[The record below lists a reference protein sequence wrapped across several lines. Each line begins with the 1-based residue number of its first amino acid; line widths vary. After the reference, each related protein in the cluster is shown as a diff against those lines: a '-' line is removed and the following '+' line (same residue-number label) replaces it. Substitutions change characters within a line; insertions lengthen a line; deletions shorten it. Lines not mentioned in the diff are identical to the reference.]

1 MLKSKLSEAS
11 AILSKKRQ
19 TEPEGDKKLR
29 QMLKNPMLKKLQ
41 RKFMAI
47 AMFALANLVLVQ
59 SLAVNAINIYQRD
72 SDIKNILVTIANNG
86 GVLPNSYIETDNRFS
101 NIFNPFGEMH
111 LNIETPYSTRYFVV
125 ELKDNVV
132 TKISTEHIAAIDN
145 ATAFEYAQAVY
156 NEGKTG
162 YGVVGYYRYLY
173 TTDRNKSMIVFLDL
187 QRDLA
192 QCLTLAFAS
201 VFVSVISIT
210 LLAIVVYLLS
220 KSALKPVADSIEK
233 QKQFITDASHEL
245 KTPLTIIAANAEV
258 LEMCEGENEW
268 TTSIKN
274 QTARLSQ
281 LVKNLV
287 ELTKLNE
294 IHDGKHHHN
303 FDISNAVLE
312 TASNFEIS
320 AEVANKNFSY
330 SVADNLR
337 YHGNEAEIRQLI
349 TILCDNAIKYTD
361 ECGHIKLS
369 LYKSS
374 KNIIIESY
382 NTCEYID
389 PKTVSHLFDR
399 FYRADS
405 SRARDGK
412 TGGYGIGLS
421 IAQAIVHRHKG
432 KIKVF
437 TSGTTGITFKIML

>member
-1 MLKSKLSEAS
+1 
-11 AILSKKRQ
+11 
-19 TEPEGDKKLR
+19 
-29 QMLKNPMLKKLQ
+29 
-41 RKFMAI
+41 MAI
-47 AMFALANLVLVQ
+47 AMFALASLVLVQ
-59 SLAVNAINIYQRD
+59 SFAVNVINIYQTD
-72 SDIKNILVTIANNG
+72 MDIRSILRTIANNG
-86 GVLPNSYIETDNRFS
+86 GVLPNSYIETDERFS

-125 ELKDNVV
+125 ELKDNLV
-132 TKISTEHIAAIDN
+132 TKISTEHIAAVDN
-145 ATAFEYAQAVY
+145 TKAFEYAHAVY
-156 NEGKTG
+156 RQNEPGFGTIDI
-162 YGVVGYYRYLY
+162 YRYYY
-173 TTDRNKSMIVFLDL
+173 TTDGHNSMIIFLDW

-192 QCLTLAFAS
+192 RCLALAFIS
-201 VFVSVISIT
+201 LFVSLVTIT
-210 LLAIVVYLLS
+210 VLAVMVYWLS
-220 KSALKPVADSIEK
+220 KKAMKPVAASIEK

-274 QTARLSQ
+274 QTTRLSH

-287 ELTKLNE
+287 ELSKLNE
-294 IHDGKHHHN
+294 MQDEKSRSN
-303 FDISNAVLE
+303 FNISLAFME
-312 TASNFEIS
+312 TASNFETT
-320 AEVANKNFSY
+320 ATVANKNFSF
-330 SVADNLR
+330 SAADDLQ
-337 YHGNEAEIRQLI
+337 YYGNEAEIRQLI

-361 ECGHIKLS
+361 ECGFIKMN
-369 LYKSS
+369 LYKSG
-374 KNIIIESY
+374 KNIILESY

-405 SRARDGK
+405 SRARDTK

-437 TSGTTGITFKIML
+437 TSGTTGVTFKITL

>member
-1 MLKSKLSEAS
+1 MRL
-11 AILSKKRQ
+11 
-19 TEPEGDKKLR
+19 
-29 QMLKNPMLKKLQ
+29 MLKNPMLKKLQ

-47 AMFALANLVLVQ
+47 AMFALTCLVLVQ
-59 SLAVNAINIYQRD
+59 TLAVNAINIYQRD
-72 SDIKNILVTIANNG
+72 SDIKNILLTISNNG

-101 NIFNPFGEMH
+101 NLFNPFGEMH
-111 LNIETPYSTRYFVV
+111 LDIETPYSTRYFVV
-125 ELKDNVV
+125 ELKDNLV
-132 TKISTEHIAAIDN
+132 TKISTEHIAAVDN
-145 ATAFEYAQAVY
+145 TMAFEYAQAVY
-156 NEGKTG
+156 SQGQPG
-162 YGVVGYYRYLY
+162 YGTVGYYRYLY
-173 TTDRNKSMIVFLDL
+173 TSDGSNAMIVFLDL

-192 QCLTLAFAS
+192 QCLALAFAS
-201 VFVSVISIT
+201 VFVSVITIS
-210 LLAIVVYLLS
+210 LLAVLVYWLS
-220 KSALKPVADSIEK
+220 RSALKPVADSIEK

-245 KTPLTIIAANAEV
+245 KTPLTIISANAEV

-268 TTSIKN
+268 LTSIKN
-274 QTARLSQ
+274 QTTRLSH

-294 IHDGKHHHN
+294 IHDDKNRYHFN
-303 FDISNAVLE
+303 ISTAVLE
-312 TASNFEIS
+312 TASNFETS

-330 SVADNLR
+330 AVADNIK
-337 YHGNEAEIRQLI
+337 YYGNEAEIRQLI

-369 LYKSS
+369 LYKSG

-405 SRARDGK
+405 SRSRDSK

-437 TSGTTGITFKIML
+437 TSGTTGITFKIIL

>member
-1 MLKSKLSEAS
+1 MRL
-11 AILSKKRQ
+11 
-19 TEPEGDKKLR
+19 
-29 QMLKNPMLKKLQ
+29 MLKNPMLKKLQ

-47 AMFALANLVLVQ
+47 AMFALTCLVLVQ
-59 SLAVNAINIYQRD
+59 TLAVNAINIYQRD
-72 SDIKNILVTIANNG
+72 SDIKNILATISNNG

-101 NIFNPFGEMH
+101 NIFNPFGEMR

-125 ELKDNVV
+125 ELKDNLV
-132 TKISTEHIAAIDN
+132 TKISTEHIAAVDN
-145 ATAFEYAQAVY
+145 TMAFEYAQAVY
-156 NEGKTG
+156 NEGQTG
-162 YGVVGYYRYLY
+162 YGTVGYYRYLY
-173 TTDRNKSMIVFLDL
+173 TTNGNNAMIVFLDL

-192 QCLTLAFAS
+192 QCLALAFAS
-201 VFVSVISIT
+201 VFVSVITIS
-210 LLAIVVYLLS
+210 LLAVLVYWLS
-220 KSALKPVADSIEK
+220 RSALRPVADSIEK

-245 KTPLTIIAANAEV
+245 KTPLTIISANAEV

-268 TTSIKN
+268 ITSIKN
-274 QTARLSQ
+274 QTTRLSH

-294 IHDGKHHHN
+294 IHDDKHRYN
-303 FDISNAVLE
+303 FNISTAVLE
-312 TASNFEIS
+312 TASNFETS

-330 SVADNLR
+330 SAADDIQ
-337 YHGNEAEIRQLI
+337 YYGNEAEIRQLI

-369 LYKSS
+369 LYKSG
-374 KNIIIESY
+374 KNIIIECY
-382 NTCEYID
+382 NTCEYVD
-389 PKTVSHLFDR
+389 PNTVSKLFDR

-405 SRARDGK
+405 SRARESK

-437 TSGTTGITFKIML
+437 TSGTTGITFKIIL

>member
-1 MLKSKLSEAS
+1 MRL
-11 AILSKKRQ
+11 
-19 TEPEGDKKLR
+19 
-29 QMLKNPMLKKLQ
+29 MLKNPMLKKLQ

-47 AMFALANLVLVQ
+47 SMFALTCLVLVQ

-72 SDIKNILVTIANNG
+72 SDIKNILRIIANNG
-86 GVLPNSYIETDNRFS
+86 GVLPNSYIESSGHFT
-101 NIFNPFGEMH
+101 NIFNPFGEMY

-125 ELKDNVV
+125 ELNKNLV
-132 TKISTEHIAAIDN
+132 TKISTEHIAAVDN
-145 ATAFEYAQAVY
+145 TMAFEYAHAVY
-156 NEGKTG
+156 LENEPGFGTVDFYK
-162 YGVVGYYRYLY
+162 YLY
-173 TTDRNKSMIVFLDL
+173 TTDGNKSMIVFLDL
-187 QRDLA
+187 QRDLV
-192 QCLTLAFAS
+192 QCMTLAIIS
-201 VFVSVISIT
+201 TFVSVATIT
-210 LLAIVVYLLS
+210 VLAILVYFLS
-220 KSALKPVADSIEK
+220 RSALRPVAISIEK

-274 QTARLSQ
+274 QTTRLSH
-281 LVKNLV
+281 LVKNLID
-287 ELTKLNE
+287 LTKLNE
-294 IHDGKHHHN
+294 IQDDKHRSSFN
-303 FDISNAVLE
+303 ISASLLE
-312 TASNFEIS
+312 TASIFETN

-330 SVADNLR
+330 SAADDI
-337 YHGNEAEIRQLI
+337 YYYGNEVEIRQLI
-349 TILCDNAIKYTD
+349 SILCDNAIKYTD

-369 LYKSS
+369 LYKSG

-389 PKTVSHLFDR
+389 PKSVSHLFDR

-405 SRARDGK
+405 SRSRDSK

-437 TSGTTGITFKIML
+437 TSGTTGITFKISL

>member
-1 MLKSKLSEAS
+1 
-11 AILSKKRQ
+11 
-19 TEPEGDKKLR
+19 
-29 QMLKNPMLKKLQ
+29 
-41 RKFMAI
+41 MAI
-47 AMFALANLVLVQ
+47 AMFALASLVLVQ
-59 SLAVNAINIYQRD
+59 SLAVNAINIYQTD
-72 SDIKNILVTIANNG
+72 LDIKSILKKIANNG
-86 GVLPNSYIETDNRFS
+86 GVLPNSYFETNDRVTNP
-101 NIFNPFGEMH
+101 FNPFGEMH
-111 LNIETPYSTRYFVV
+111 INIETPYSTRYFVV
-125 ELKDNVV
+125 ELKDNLV
-132 TKISTEHIAAIDN
+132 TKVSTEHIAAVDN
-145 ATAFEYAQAVY
+145 TKALEYAHNVY
-156 NEGKTG
+156 LTGKTG
-162 YGVVGYYRYLY
+162 FGSVDLYKYYY
-173 TTDRNKSMIVFLDL
+173 TTDGENSMIIFVDW

-192 QCLTLAFAS
+192 KCLALAIIS
-201 VFVSVISIT
+201 GFVSFMTISV
-210 LLAIVVYLLS
+210 LAILVYLLS
-220 KSALKPVADSIEK
+220 KKAMKPVADSIEK

-274 QTARLSQ
+274 QTTRLSH

-294 IHDGKHHHN
+294 IHDDKLRTSFN
-303 FDISNAVLE
+303 ISSALIE
-312 TASNFEIS
+312 TASNFETS

-330 SVADNLR
+330 SAADDIF
-337 YHGNEAEIRQLI
+337 YYGNEAEIRQLI

-369 LYKSS
+369 LYKSG

-382 NTCEYID
+382 NTCEYVD
-389 PKTVSHLFDR
+389 PQTVSRLFDR

-405 SRARDGK
+405 SRTRDTK

-437 TSGTTGITFKIML
+437 TAGTTGITFKVIL

>member
-1 MLKSKLSEAS
+1 
-11 AILSKKRQ
+11 
-19 TEPEGDKKLR
+19 
-29 QMLKNPMLKKLQ
+29 
-41 RKFMAI
+41 MAI
-47 AMFALANLVLVQ
+47 AMFALASLVLVQ
-59 SLAVNAINIYQRD
+59 SFAVNVINIYQTD
-72 SDIKNILVTIANNG
+72 MDIRSILRTIANNG
-86 GVLPNSYIETDNRFS
+86 GVLPNSYIETDERFS

-125 ELKDNVV
+125 ELKDNLV
-132 TKISTEHIAAIDN
+132 TKISTEHIAAVDN
-145 ATAFEYAQAVY
+145 TKAFEYAHAVY
-156 NEGKTG
+156 RQNEPGFGTIDI
-162 YGVVGYYRYLY
+162 YRYYY
-173 TTDRNKSMIVFLDL
+173 TTDGHNSMIIFLDW

-192 QCLTLAFAS
+192 RCLALAFIS
-201 VFVSVISIT
+201 LFVSLVTIT
-210 LLAIVVYLLS
+210 VLAVMVYWLS
-220 KSALKPVADSIEK
+220 KKAMKPVAASIEK

-274 QTARLSQ
+274 QTTRLSH

-287 ELTKLNE
+287 ELSKLNE
-294 IHDGKHHHN
+294 MQDEKSRSSFN
-303 FDISNAVLE
+303 ISLAFME
-312 TASNFEIS
+312 TASNFETT
-320 AEVANKNFSY
+320 ATVANKNFSF
-330 SVADNLR
+330 SAADDLQ
-337 YHGNEAEIRQLI
+337 YYGNEAEIRQLI

-361 ECGHIKLS
+361 ECGFIKMN
-369 LYKSS
+369 LYKSG
-374 KNIIIESY
+374 KNIILESY

-405 SRARDGK
+405 SRARDTK

-437 TSGTTGITFKIML
+437 TSGTTGVTFKITL

>member
-1 MLKSKLSEAS
+1 
-11 AILSKKRQ
+11 
-19 TEPEGDKKLR
+19 
-29 QMLKNPMLKKLQ
+29 
-41 RKFMAI
+41 MAI
-47 AMFALANLVLVQ
+47 AMFALASLVLVQ
-59 SLAVNAINIYQRD
+59 SFAVNVINIYQTD
-72 SDIKNILVTIANNG
+72 MDIRSILRTIANNG
-86 GVLPNSYIETDNRFS
+86 GVLPNSYIETDERFS

-125 ELKDNVV
+125 ELKDNLV
-132 TKISTEHIAAIDN
+132 TKISTEHIAAVDN
-145 ATAFEYAQAVY
+145 TKAFEYAHAVY
-156 NEGKTG
+156 RQNEPGFGTIDI
-162 YGVVGYYRYLY
+162 YRYYY
-173 TTDRNKSMIVFLDL
+173 TTDGHRSMIIFLDW

-192 QCLTLAFAS
+192 RCLALAFIS
-201 VFVSVISIT
+201 LFVSLVTIT
-210 LLAIVVYLLS
+210 VLAVMVYWLS
-220 KSALKPVADSIEK
+220 KKAMKPVAASIEK

-274 QTARLSQ
+274 QTTRLSH

-287 ELTKLNE
+287 ELSKLNE
-294 IHDGKHHHN
+294 MQDEKSRSSFN
-303 FDISNAVLE
+303 ISLAFME
-312 TASNFEIS
+312 TASNFETT
-320 AEVANKNFSY
+320 AAVANKNFSF
-330 SVADNLR
+330 SAADDLQ
-337 YHGNEAEIRQLI
+337 YYGNEAEIRQLI

-361 ECGHIKLS
+361 ECGFIKMN
-369 LYKSS
+369 LYKSG
-374 KNIIIESY
+374 KNIILESY

-405 SRARDGK
+405 SRARDTK

-437 TSGTTGITFKIML
+437 TSGTTGVTFKITL

>member
-1 MLKSKLSEAS
+1 MRL
-11 AILSKKRQ
+11 
-19 TEPEGDKKLR
+19 
-29 QMLKNPMLKKLQ
+29 MLKNPMLKKLQ

-47 AMFALANLVLVQ
+47 AMFALTSLVLVQ
-59 SLAVNAINIYQRD
+59 SFAVNAINIYQRD

-125 ELKDNVV
+125 ELRDNLV
-132 TKISTEHIAAIDN
+132 TKISTEHIAAVDN
-145 ATAFEYAQAVY
+145 ETAFEYAQTVY
-156 NEGKTG
+156 LENKPGFG
-162 YGVVGYYRYLY
+162 SVDYYRYLY
-173 TTDRNKSMIVFLDL
+173 TTDDNKSMIVFLDL
-187 QRDLA
+187 QRELA
-192 QCLTLAFAS
+192 QCLALAFAS
-201 VFVSVISIT
+201 MVVSFATIAA
-210 LLAIVVYLLS
+210 LAVLVYWLS
-220 KSALKPVADSIEK
+220 KSALRPVADSIEK

-245 KTPLTIIAANAEV
+245 KTPLTIISANAEV

-268 TTSIKN
+268 IASIKN
-274 QTARLSQ
+274 QTTRLSH

-294 IHDGKHHHN
+294 IHDDKHHYDFN
-303 FDISNAVLE
+303 ISTALIE
-312 TASNFEIS
+312 TASNFETS

-330 SVADNLR
+330 SAADNLT

-369 LYKSS
+369 LYRSG

-382 NTCEYID
+382 NTCEYVD
-389 PKTVSHLFDR
+389 PNSVSRLFDR

-405 SRARDGK
+405 SRARESK

-437 TSGTTGITFKIML
+437 TSGTTGITFKITL

>member
-1 MLKSKLSEAS
+1 
-11 AILSKKRQ
+11 
-19 TEPEGDKKLR
+19 
-29 QMLKNPMLKKLQ
+29 
-41 RKFMAI
+41 MAI
-47 AMFALANLVLVQ
+47 AMFALASLVLVQ
-59 SLAVNAINIYQRD
+59 SLAVNAINIYQTD
-72 SDIKNILVTIANNG
+72 LDIKSILKTIANNG
-86 GVLPNSYIETDNRFS
+86 GVLPNSYIETSDRFT

-125 ELKDNVV
+125 ELNDNLV
-132 TKISTEHIAAIDN
+132 TKVSTEHIAAVDN
-145 ATAFEYAQAVY
+145 TKALEYAHTVY
-156 NEGKTG
+156 LTGKTG
-162 YGVVGYYRYLY
+162 FGTVDVYKYYY
-173 TTDRNKSMIVFLDL
+173 TINGDKSMMIFVDW

-192 QCLTLAFAS
+192 KCLVLAIIS
-201 VFVSVISIT
+201 GFVSFITISVLA
-210 LLAIVVYLLS
+210 LLVYFLS
-220 KSALKPVADSIEK
+220 KKAMKPVADSIEK

-268 TTSIKN
+268 LTSIKN
-274 QTARLSQ
+274 QTTRLSH

-294 IHDGKHHHN
+294 IQDDKLRTSFN
-303 FDISNAVLE
+303 ISSALIE
-312 TASNFEIS
+312 TASNFETS

-330 SVADNLR
+330 SAADDIF
-337 YHGNEAEIRQLI
+337 YYGNEAEIRQLI

-369 LYKSS
+369 LYKSG
-374 KNIIIESY
+374 KNIVIESY
-382 NTCEYID
+382 NTCEYVD
-389 PKTVSHLFDR
+389 PQNVSRLFDR

-405 SRARDGK
+405 SRARDTK

-437 TSGTTGITFKIML
+437 TSGTTGITFKITL

>member
-1 MLKSKLSEAS
+1 
-11 AILSKKRQ
+11 
-19 TEPEGDKKLR
+19 
-29 QMLKNPMLKKLQ
+29 
-41 RKFMAI
+41 MAI
-47 AMFALANLVLVQ
+47 AMFALASLVLVQ
-59 SLAVNAINIYQRD
+59 SFAVNVINIYQTD
-72 SDIKNILVTIANNG
+72 MDIRSILRTIANNG
-86 GVLPNSYIETDNRFS
+86 GVLPNSYIETDERFS

-125 ELKDNVV
+125 ELKDNLV
-132 TKISTEHIAAIDN
+132 TKISTEHIAAVDN
-145 ATAFEYAQAVY
+145 TKAFEYAHAVY
-156 NEGKTG
+156 RQNEPGFGTIDI
-162 YGVVGYYRYLY
+162 YRYYY
-173 TTDRNKSMIVFLDL
+173 TTDGHNSMIIFLDW

-192 QCLTLAFAS
+192 RCLALAFIS
-201 VFVSVISIT
+201 LFVSLVTIT
-210 LLAIVVYLLS
+210 VLAVLVYWLS
-220 KSALKPVADSIEK
+220 KKAMKPVAASIEK

-274 QTARLSQ
+274 QTTRLSH

-287 ELTKLNE
+287 ELSKLNE
-294 IHDGKHHHN
+294 MQDEKSRSSFN
-303 FDISNAVLE
+303 ISLAFME
-312 TASNFEIS
+312 TASNFETT
-320 AEVANKNFSY
+320 AAVANKNFSF
-330 SVADNLR
+330 SAADDLQ
-337 YHGNEAEIRQLI
+337 YYGNEAEIRQLI

-361 ECGHIKLS
+361 ECGFIKMN
-369 LYKSS
+369 LYKSG
-374 KNIIIESY
+374 KNIILESY

-405 SRARDGK
+405 SRARDTK

-437 TSGTTGITFKIML
+437 TSGTTGITFKITF

>member
-1 MLKSKLSEAS
+1 
-11 AILSKKRQ
+11 
-19 TEPEGDKKLR
+19 
-29 QMLKNPMLKKLQ
+29 
-41 RKFMAI
+41 MAI
-47 AMFALANLVLVQ
+47 AMFALASLVLVQ
-59 SLAVNAINIYQRD
+59 SLAVNAINIYQTD
-72 SDIKNILVTIANNG
+72 LDIKSILKTIANNG
-86 GVLPNSYIETDNRFS
+86 GVLPNSYIETSDRFT

-125 ELKDNVV
+125 ELNDNLV
-132 TKISTEHIAAIDN
+132 TKVSTEHIAAVDN
-145 ATAFEYAQAVY
+145 TKALEYAHTVY
-156 NEGKTG
+156 LTGKTG
-162 YGVVGYYRYLY
+162 YGTVDVYKYYY
-173 TTDRNKSMIVFLDL
+173 TINGDKSMMIFVDW

-192 QCLTLAFAS
+192 KCLVLAIIS
-201 VFVSVISIT
+201 GFVSFVTISVLA
-210 LLAIVVYLLS
+210 LLVYFLS
-220 KSALKPVADSIEK
+220 KKAMKPVADSIEK

-268 TTSIKN
+268 LTSIKN
-274 QTARLSQ
+274 QTTRLSH

-294 IHDGKHHHN
+294 IQDDKLRTSFN
-303 FDISNAVLE
+303 ISSALIE
-312 TASNFEIS
+312 TASNFETS

-330 SVADNLR
+330 SAADDIF
-337 YHGNEAEIRQLI
+337 YYGNEVEIRQLI

-369 LYKSS
+369 LYKSG
-374 KNIIIESY
+374 KNIVIESY
-382 NTCEYID
+382 NTCEYVD
-389 PKTVSHLFDR
+389 PQNVSRLFDR

-405 SRARDGK
+405 SRARDTK

-437 TSGTTGITFKIML
+437 TSGTTGITFKITL

>member
-1 MLKSKLSEAS
+1 
-11 AILSKKRQ
+11 
-19 TEPEGDKKLR
+19 
-29 QMLKNPMLKKLQ
+29 
-41 RKFMAI
+41 MAI
-47 AMFALANLVLVQ
+47 AMFALASLVIVQ
-59 SLAVNAINIYQRD
+59 SLAVNAINILQTD
-72 SDIKNILVTIANNG
+72 SDIRSILKTIATNG
-86 GVLPNSYIETDNRFS
+86 GVLPNSYIETSDRFS
-101 NIFNPFGEMH
+101 NLFNPFGEMH
-111 LNIETPYSTRYFVV
+111 INIETPYSTRYFVV
-125 ELKDNVV
+125 ELKDNLV
-132 TKISTEHIAAIDN
+132 TKVSTEHIAAVDN
-145 ATAFEYAQAVY
+145 TKALDYAQKVY
-156 NEGKTG
+156 NTG
-162 YGVVGYYRYLY
+162 TPGFGTIDLYKYYY
-173 TTDRNKSMIVFLDL
+173 TTDGEKAMIIFVDW

-192 QCLTLAFAS
+192 KCLVLAIISA
-201 VFVSVISIT
+201 FVSLIT
-210 LLAIVVYLLS
+210 ITVLTILVYLLS
-220 KSALKPVADSIEK
+220 KKAMKPVADSIDK

-268 TTSIKN
+268 ITSIKN
-274 QTARLSQ
+274 QTTRLSH

-294 IHDGKHHHN
+294 IHDDKLRSN
-303 FDISNAVLE
+303 FNISTALLE
-312 TASNFEIS
+312 TASNFETS

-330 SVADNLR
+330 SAADDII

-369 LYKSS
+369 LYKSG

-382 NTCEYID
+382 NTCEYVD
-389 PKTVSHLFDR
+389 PQTVSRLFDR

-405 SRARDGK
+405 SRTRDSK

-437 TSGTTGITFKIML
+437 TSGTTGITFKITL

>member
-1 MLKSKLSEAS
+1 MRL
-11 AILSKKRQ
+11 
-19 TEPEGDKKLR
+19 
-29 QMLKNPMLKKLQ
+29 MLKNPMLKKLQ

-47 AMFALANLVLVQ
+47 AMFALTSLVLVQ
-59 SLAVNAINIYQRD
+59 SFAVNAINIYQRD

-125 ELKDNVV
+125 ELRDNLV
-132 TKISTEHIAAIDN
+132 TKISTEHIAAVDN
-145 ATAFEYAQAVY
+145 ETAFEYAQAVY
-156 NEGKTG
+156 LENKPGFG
-162 YGVVGYYRYLY
+162 SVDYYRYLY
-173 TTDRNKSMIVFLDL
+173 TTDNNKSMIVFLDL

-192 QCLTLAFAS
+192 QCLALAFAS
-201 VFVSVISIT
+201 MVVSFATIAA
-210 LLAIVVYLLS
+210 LAVLVYWLS
-220 KSALKPVADSIEK
+220 KSALRPVADSIEK

-245 KTPLTIIAANAEV
+245 KTPLTIISANAEV

-268 TTSIKN
+268 ITSIKN
-274 QTARLSQ
+274 QTTRLSH

-294 IHDGKHHHN
+294 IHDDKHHYD
-303 FDISNAVLE
+303 FDISTALLE
-312 TASNFEIS
+312 TASNFETS

-330 SVADNLR
+330 SAADNLT

-369 LYKSS
+369 LYRSG

-382 NTCEYID
+382 NTCEYVD
-389 PKTVSHLFDR
+389 PNSVSRLFDR

-405 SRARDGK
+405 SRARESK

-437 TSGTTGITFKIML
+437 TSGTTGITFKITL

>member
-1 MLKSKLSEAS
+1 MSL
-11 AILSKKRQ
+11 
-19 TEPEGDKKLR
+19 
-29 QMLKNPMLKKLQ
+29 MLKNPMLKKLQ

-47 AMFALANLVLVQ
+47 AMFALTSLVLVQ
-59 SLAVNAINIYQRD
+59 SFAVNAINIYQRD
-72 SDIKNILVTIANNG
+72 SDIKNILMTIANNG
-86 GVLPNSYIETDNRFS
+86 GVLPNSYIETDHRFS
-101 NIFNPFGEMH
+101 NILNPFGEMH

-125 ELKDNVV
+125 ELKDNLV
-132 TKISTEHIAAIDN
+132 TKISTEHIAAVDN
-145 ATAFEYAQAVY
+145 TTAFEYAQAVY
-156 NEGKTG
+156 RENKPG
-162 YGVVGYYRYLY
+162 YGVVNYYRYFY
-173 TTDRNKSMIVFLDL
+173 TINGNKSMIVFLDL

-192 QCLTLAFAS
+192 QCIALAFAS
-201 VFVSVISIT
+201 IIVSFATIT
-210 LLAIVVYLLS
+210 VLAAVVYWLS
-220 KSALKPVADSIEK
+220 RSALRPVADSIDK

-245 KTPLTIIAANAEV
+245 KTPLTIISANAEV

-268 TTSIKN
+268 ITSIKN
-274 QTARLSQ
+274 QTVRLTH

-294 IHDGKHHHN
+294 IHDDKHHYDFN
-303 FDISNAVLE
+303 ISTALIE
-312 TASNFEIS
+312 TASNFETS
-320 AEVANKNFSY
+320 AEIANKNFSY
-330 SVADNLR
+330 SAADDLH

-369 LYKSS
+369 LYKSG

-382 NTCEYID
+382 NTCEYVD
-389 PKTVSHLFDR
+389 PNSVSKLFDR

-405 SRARDGK
+405 SRARESK

-437 TSGTTGITFKIML
+437 TSGTTGITFKITL

>member
-1 MLKSKLSEAS
+1 
-11 AILSKKRQ
+11 
-19 TEPEGDKKLR
+19 
-29 QMLKNPMLKKLQ
+29 MLKKLQ
-41 RKFMAI
+41 KSFMAI
-47 AMFALANLVLVQ
+47 AMFALASLVLVQ
-59 SLAVNAINIYQRD
+59 SFAVNVINIYQTD
-72 SDIKNILVTIANNG
+72 MDIRSILRTIANNG
-86 GVLPNSYIETDNRFS
+86 GVLPNSYIETDERFS

-125 ELKDNVV
+125 ELKDNLV
-132 TKISTEHIAAIDN
+132 TKISTEHIAAVDN
-145 ATAFEYAQAVY
+145 TKAFEYAHAVY
-156 NEGKTG
+156 RQNEPGFGTIDI
-162 YGVVGYYRYLY
+162 YRYYY
-173 TTDRNKSMIVFLDL
+173 TTDGHNSMIIFLDW

-192 QCLTLAFAS
+192 RCLALAFIS
-201 VFVSVISIT
+201 LFVSLVTIT
-210 LLAIVVYLLS
+210 VLAVMVYWLS
-220 KSALKPVADSIEK
+220 KKAMKPVAASIEK

-274 QTARLSQ
+274 QTTRLSH

-287 ELTKLNE
+287 ELSKLNE
-294 IHDGKHHHN
+294 MQDEKSRSSFN
-303 FDISNAVLE
+303 ISLAFME
-312 TASNFEIS
+312 TASNFETT
-320 AEVANKNFSY
+320 AAVANKNFSF
-330 SVADNLR
+330 SAADDLQ
-337 YHGNEAEIRQLI
+337 YYGNEAEIRQLI

-361 ECGHIKLS
+361 ECGFIKMN
-369 LYKSS
+369 LYKSG
-374 KNIIIESY
+374 KNIILESY

-405 SRARDGK
+405 SRARDTK

-437 TSGTTGITFKIML
+437 TSGTTGITFKITF